1 MNRPTGAIGGAKTI
15 KSGGGGGRKNIG
27 GGGGATKPKA
37 GSLNI
42 STGRS
47 T

>member
-1 MNRPTGAIGGAKTI
+1 MNRPTAAIGGARTI

-27 GGGGATKPKA
+27 GGGGAMKPKP

-42 STGRS
+42 NTGRS